1 MEKVIV
7 QKNLFKTADMIKIS
21 ILGVISFIIMFFEF
35 PVFFVPGFLK
45 IDASDLPGLI
55 GAFALG
61 PIAGIFIELI
71 KNLLHLLKTS
81 TGGIGELANFIVGS
95 AFVYSAGVIYHMK
108 KTKKSA
114 IIGCIFGTLFM
125 SFIAALCNL
134 YILIPFYAKFMPIQ
148 AIIGMTGEINSL
160 VVDLNTFILYGIVP
174 FNILKG
180 ILISLLTLVLYKYIS
195 PIIKNR

>member
-1 MEKVIV
+1 MEKTIV
-7 QKNLFKTADMIKIS
+7 QKSLFKTADMIKIS
-21 ILGVISFIIMFFEF
+21 ILGVISFIIMFIEV

-71 KNLLHLLKTS
+71 KNLLHLFKTS
-81 TGGIGELANFIVGS
+81 TGGVGELANFIVGS

-114 IIGCIFGTLFM
+114 IIGCIFGTIFM
-125 SFIAALCNL
+125 SFIAGLCNL
-134 YILIPFYAKFMPIQ
+134 YILIPVYSKFMPIE
-148 AIIGMTGEINSL
+148 AIVGMTSEVNSL

-180 ILISLLTLVLYKYIS
+180 ILISIATLVLYKYIS
-195 PIIKNR
+195 PVLKKS